1 MENFLGFLIIE
12 KNFKERSARDVLNR
26 LKRIKR
32 LLGIEKIVISDIYNL
47 NRQLQENQMFQGMSP
62 FVKSQL
68 RRALKL
74 YEEFE
79 EYTIILIVI
88 TKFKLFLF
96 IYFAAE

>member
-79 EYTIILIVI
+79 EYEKII
-88 TKFKLFLF
+88 KQN
-96 IYFAAE
+96 